1 MEKST
6 YNYTEHA
13 KVGRYFYCM
22 HRGFFAVYMW
32 DYVSN
37 RSTSATFVEDYLTRE
52 DARNKVFELNGW
64 TRKSA

>member
-1 MEKST
+1 MEKLT
-6 YNYTEHA
+6 YCYTKHA

-22 HRGFFAVYMW
+22 HKGFFAVYMW
-32 DYVSN
+32 DYVN
-37 RSTSATFVEDYLTRE
+37 NGLTTATFVEEYRNRE